1 MGVLDKEV
9 ENARKS
15 AQTQNIPVG
24 MFSPVEPYN
33 DFVDGA
39 VLLDEIARI
48 IRKYII
54 CDPETVT
61 AATLWIAFTWFIDRV
76 QVAPIAMIT
85 APEMQC
91 GKTQLLTLIAKLVY
105 RALMASNISPAAI
118 FRVIEAHGPT
128 LLIDEADSFL
138 KENEEARGIIN
149 SGHTRQGLWLVGDH
163 GVYLM
168 PNTSDGIH
176 HSKLGKDDRRLVV
189 YARECNPDQME
200 FDDWW
205 ENKRRSF
212 GGDDGVEFLNLKEIE
227 ELAAHGSVDGHRPDS
242 LAIAFGPN
250 QFELSVVF
258 KVRNKRQANA

>member
-1 MGVLDKEV
+1 MRLHFPWNEIEKLIEEV
-9 ENARKS
+9 NTATTAR
-15 AQTQNIPVG
+15 TLY
-24 MFSPVEPYN
+24 E
-33 DFVDGA
+33 
-39 VLLDEIARI
+39 E
-48 IRKYII
+48 
-54 CDPETVT
+54 ET
-61 AATLWIAFTWFIDRV
+61 
-76 QVAPIAMIT
+76 
-85 APEMQC
+85 
-91 GKTQLLTLIAKLVY
+91 GK
-105 RALMASNISPAAI
+105 
-118 FRVIEAHGPT
+118 
-128 LLIDEADSFL
+128 
-138 KENEEARGIIN
+138 
-149 SGHTRQGLWLVGDH
+149 GLWLVGDH